1 MNRAL
6 KYFFTAGLLA
16 GFFISLVSGGPA
28 FAKRI
33 SFYPPD
39 APTRKIIEQIFTENN
54 IARQSPIR
62 ARAAW
67 LKLEEGAP
75 PFLFAR
81 LTEDCGPRGCEIF
94 GFRQD
99 PSGGWTQIYRQH
111 GLQGF
116 VILKTITNGRHDIE
130 QWEGI
135 GESGFRKKTSRW
147 ANGAYGAP
155 EIEEKNP
162 KLMAETIQK
171 EAKTDSCITEMCRP
185 GDPPQ

>member
-1 MNRAL
+1 MNRAV
-6 KYFFTAGLLA
+6 KYFLIA
-16 GFFISLVSGGPA
+16 GFFVGLLFAAPA

-39 APTRKIIEQIFTENN
+39 AQTQKIIEQVFTENN

-75 PFLFAR
+75 PYLFAR
-81 LTEDCGPRGCEIF
+81 LTKGCGPRGCEIY

-99 PSGGWTQIYRQH
+99 SSGGWTQIYRQH

-116 VILKTITNGRHDIE
+116 VVLNTITNGRHDIE
-130 QWEGI
+130 QWESLDEG
-135 GESGFRKKTSRW
+135 GFRKKTSRW
-147 ANGAYGAP
+147 ASGAYGAP
-155 EIEEKNP
+155 EIEEKSS
-162 KLMAETIQK
+162 KLMVETIKK
-171 EAKTDSCITEMCRP
+171 EVKPDSCITEMCRP